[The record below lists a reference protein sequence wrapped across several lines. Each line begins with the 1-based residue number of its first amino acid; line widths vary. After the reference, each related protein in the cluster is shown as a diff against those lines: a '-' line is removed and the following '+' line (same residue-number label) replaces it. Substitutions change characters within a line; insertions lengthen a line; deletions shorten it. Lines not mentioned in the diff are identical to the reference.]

1 MTTMLLGGND
11 ARRAGFQSSLLDDS
25 WHIRAGKRDWS
36 YRRRGDSQFGARN
49 KYITLWPASGFMS
62 GDRSSGFCLF
72 GQDCAEFDAWSPS
85 QRASRGNGQ
94 TKFIMGQCK
103 DSGGSGVSGA
113 TVQCFLTATDALVS
127 EITADT
133 YGNYEAPTVYP
144 GAAHYLVAYRAG
156 SPDITGATVNTL
168 TPTNRDGT

>member
-1 MTTMLLGGND
+1 M
-11 ARRAGFQSSLLDDS
+11 
-25 WHIRAGKRDWS
+25 
-36 YRRRGDSQFGARN
+36 
-49 KYITLWPASGFMS
+49 
-62 GDRSSGFCLF
+62 CLF
-72 GQDCAEFDAWSPS
+72 GQDIADTDWWSPN
-85 QRASRGNGQ
+85 QRSARGNGA

-127 EITADT
+127 ETTADT